1 MGKNNMADDKLL
13 LNGAEMNAIIDKLA
27 DEISNEFSEKSD
39 YALIGIQLRGVLFA
53 ERLVNLIEKKSGFR
67 PEMGSLDINMY
78 RDDIG
83 MKDGL
88 PVIRETDI
96 PFDINDK
103 DVILVDDVLATGR
116 TIRAALDALT
126 DYGRPG
132 LIRLAVMV
140 DRDNREFPIRADYAG
155 TILKGGGSRRV
166 NICWQEIHGEDCVK
180 EVEWEK

>member
-1 MGKNNMADDKLL
+1 MDEEKLL
-13 LNGAEMNAIIDKLA
+13 LNAQQMNEIIDKLA
-27 DEISNEFSEKSD
+27 ADISNEFKGDSD

-53 ERLVNLIEKKSGFR
+53 ERLINLIEEKSGFR
-67 PEMGSLDINMY
+67 PEMGTLDINMY

-83 MKDGL
+83 MKDHL

-96 PFDINDK
+96 PFDLNGK

-155 TILKGGGSRRV
+155 KIFRGRGDRRV
-166 NICWQEIHGEDCVK
+166 NISWEEVHGEDCVR
-180 EVEWEK
+180 ES